1 MENDELEIMRAQLAL
16 LNEKLKKEHII
27 NEKLTKETLKNKTR
41 FINTNKYLI
50 LVIDGL
56 CVVFGPA
63 IIWNLR
69 MYNFPIWLGILAIAL
84 TAFDFIAQLVLFNK
98 LNLNGFTNENVAD
111 AIKRFKDFKKYHRI
125 LITFEWGITAIAF
138 ISIFV
143 WASKILSKHGL
154 SIFAICLAL
163 LIPLGIWSISFSQK
177 KIYST
182 CDEIIEQLEEKEKL

>member
-1 MENDELEIMRAQLAL
+1 MENKELEEMRAQLAL
-16 LNEKLKKEHII
+16 LNEKLEKEHII
-27 NEKLTKETLKNKTR
+27 NEKLTKETLRNKTR

-56 CVVFGPA
+56 CIVFGPA
-63 IIWNLR
+63 LIWYLR

-84 TAFDFIAQLVLFNK
+84 TAFDFVAQLILFNK
-98 LNLNGFTNENVAD
+98 LNLNGFTSENVAD

-125 LITFEWGITAIAF
+125 LIAFEWGITATAF

-154 SIFAICLAL
+154 IIFAISLAL

-182 CDEIIEQLEEKEKL
+182 CDEIIIQLEEKG